1 MACAITRFIQYSIQ
15 SHHEIAFEEK
25 VQLKK
30 TTKKQLKLN
39 QTRQVKNL

>member
-1 MACAITRFIQYSIQ
+1 MACAITRFIQYLIQ

-30 TTKKQLKLN
+30 N
-39 QTRQVKNL
+39 QKNS